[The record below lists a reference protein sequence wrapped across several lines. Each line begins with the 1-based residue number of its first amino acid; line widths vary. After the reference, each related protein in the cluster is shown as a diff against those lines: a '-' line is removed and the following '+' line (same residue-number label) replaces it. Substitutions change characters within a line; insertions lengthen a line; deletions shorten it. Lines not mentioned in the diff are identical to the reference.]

1 MNHGIYS
8 FRHQL
13 ECTICTSA
21 YADYDII
28 SILTSCKHSFH
39 KQCIDEWLREKRECP
54 ICRVKLFDSNLIKK
68 IITMC
73 TLNYFCNCLNTYQYN
88 HARDDIMTTISAFIV
103 DDTIMIDADLY
114 RNKNRI
120 ELIDSINQLKT
131 DVSRQLGISNDDR
144 IMDYP
149 LVGKY
154 NDIIYDHPPFNEIVA
169 RYPTTSIVSTTYSWI
184 TELFQ

>member
-1 MNHGIYS
+1 
-8 FRHQL
+8 
-13 ECTICTSA
+13 
-21 YADYDII
+21 
-28 SILTSCKHSFH
+28 
-39 KQCIDEWLREKRECP
+39 
-54 ICRVKLFDSNLIKK
+54 
-68 IITMC
+68 
-73 TLNYFCNCLNTYQYN
+73 
-88 HARDDIMTTISAFIV
+88 MTTISAFIV